1 MKGKRTVQRTVKFY
15 KLDAIISVGYR
26 VNSKRGTP
34 FRLWATKI
42 YTMKKSLF
50 TIALLS
56 VSILGF
62 SQSPIPSPCSD
73 SLYVVLKSK
82 TIGQM
87 SDREFAYFNQK
98 EKDCAEFRK
107 AQMQEEVKVETLKI
121 TKKTMNTYGTIAAI
135 GVALSLIPLLLL

>member
-1 MKGKRTVQRTVKFY
+1 LTNKY
-15 KLDAIISVGYR
+15 KLQPLYLAGEDFSNLWVQIKY
-26 VNSKRGTP
+26 NS
-34 FRLWATKI
+34 
-42 YTMKKSLF
+42 MKKIVF

-62 SQSPIPSPCSD
+62 SQTPIPSPCSD

-82 TIGQM
+82 TIAQM
-87 SDREFAYFNQK
+87 TEREFTYFNQK
-98 EKDCAEFRK
+98 EKDCSEFRK

-121 TKKTMNTYGTIAAI
+121 TKKTMNTYWTIAAI

>member
-1 MKGKRTVQRTVKFY
+1 
-15 KLDAIISVGYR
+15 
-26 VNSKRGTP
+26 
-34 FRLWATKI
+34 
-42 YTMKKSLF
+42 MKKSLF

-62 SQSPIPSPCSD
+62 SQSPIPSPCTD

-107 AQMQEEVKVETLKI
+107 AQMQEEVKIETLKI
-121 TKKTMNTYGTIAAI
+121 TKKTMNTYWTIAAI
-135 GVALSLIPLLLL
+135 GVVLSLIPLLLL